1 MCLCVCTHVF
11 VYEGKKKNKK
21 TVWFIATW
29 QTPAHF
35 SKSIS
40 APEGNLHGTIYEA
53 EFTISVQLLG
63 PTEET
68 AADMNLLEQRHLV
81 VSRCCACVCVWFAML
96 VQYIPQGHGG
106 FLMWLWRLCG
116 SMFVCELRKCLLWET
131 LALR

>member
-1 MCLCVCTHVF
+1 MCACVYARMCLCTRVR
-11 VYEGKKKNKK
+11 KK
-21 TVWFIATW
+21 TTTKKPDWFIATW

-40 APEGNLHGTIYEA
+40 APEGNLHGTIYET

-81 VSRCCACVCVWFAML
+81 VSRCCVCVCVVCDVGSVHLA
-96 VQYIPQGHGG
+96 GSR
-106 FLMWLWRLCG
+106 RL
-116 SMFVCELRKCLLWET
+116 FDVAVLPLRE
-131 LALR
+131 RV